1 MVDIERPESHGGKI
15 AILRMSRAPV
25 NSLNYPFMKDL
36 TSAIEILEKVKFIS
50 TNDQTFPPLAS
61 LPGEKMP
68 CRSLPSL
75 KKNFAG
81 QECAGIHPRFRMQ

>member
-50 TNDQTFPPLAS
+50 TTTKPFLPLLLFPARKCPFVAFH
-61 LPGEKMP
+61 
-68 CRSLPSL
+68 R
-75 KKNFAG
+75 
-81 QECAGIHPRFRMQ
+81 